1 MAETRKTERCIWA
14 EGGRWR
20 RTGVKIALGDALGLL
35 GSAEPIQNSACGGQM
50 RPTAGPR
57 VLCGHIQPP
66 KWWLRVDK
74 PGLRSC
80 HGWQI
85 DSGMTST
92 IPTAWC
98 SHSCV
103 MTPCP

>member
-1 MAETRKTERCIWA
+1 M
-14 EGGRWR
+14 
-20 RTGVKIALGDALGLL
+20 KIALGDALGLL
-35 GSAEPIQNSACGGQM
+35 GIAEPIENPACGGQM

-57 VLCGHIQPP
+57 VLYGHIQPFN
-66 KWWLRVDK
+66 WWLRVDE
-74 PGLRSC
+74 PSLRSC
-80 HGWQI
+80 HGWQM
-85 DSGMTST
+85 DSGMTSM